1 MDIVTKKL
9 YYKTNQSNLLSKY
22 ALKKLQKAKSK
33 HKIKPL
39 LSSRK
44 SIIENRNQTNNSIAS
59 PLAPIETNTP
69 NDNLAVDYENNSY
82 QLEELDYEETSD
94 ENFLVD
100 DELSNVMDTIS
111 ENDSLCDD
119 DEEFPFPRNLCLYDQ
134 SSNQIHEAVQYDC
147 FDYDEFFD
155 CDGEMDQPENNAYK
169 PQTLDELIT
178 TEGFSDIIKTPV
190 NISALNLLFFILRF
204 STENNLSV
212 SALSNLFTLIN
223 SMFKY
228 PIFPESRYMIDKF
241 FNGNPNASFHAICR
255 NTECNTYL
263 GKLETLDPLSECK
276 VCGTI
281 VGKIDHTSTNF
292 YVLMDPTNA
301 IINSIKSNENYYD
314 YVINQRNHNV
324 GHYEDIYDGECY
336 QKFVAS
342 LPHQNRN
349 QYVTVTFNSDGAA
362 PFKSS
367 PLSVWPI
374 YLMINELPV
383 QERFKNIIP
392 CALWFNRKKPPM
404 EIFLKS
410 FVEMMN
416 NLCNEGIPCVIKG
429 KKLDLKIYALLS
441 CVDTVARAP
450 MQGLTQ
456 FNGKYGCNWCLHP
469 TMWAKGTKYPI
480 LNGIPLRTHKDTIK
494 IMANLKQS
502 RTWGVKSASPLVHMN
517 SFNIIEG
524 FCPDYMH
531 CILAGVGKQI
541 TKYFINSNNIEL
553 YQGYLDN
560 MKFPHQIC
568 RISRPL
574 ADLRYWKCREWENW
588 ILYASLPIFSLTLSQ
603 EMIEYWALLVES
615 LYILLTNDITIADL
629 DRVDEML
636 HLFVYLTEKNFK
648 KKAMTYNVHQLLHIS
663 TSVKNWGPLWSHSAF
678 AFESGNHN
686 LLQAIHSGRGI
697 ISQILRFININQ
709 CAAKI
714 EKKIFSENDYP
725 MTDFCINRFQTGV
738 KNSFKLSEKKY
749 IMTDGGLNAE
759 KEIRNILK
767 EILTNKLGSL
777 FSGKGNKGKEDFQK
791 TEMFSLITEVILE
804 QHKTYK
810 KSKIFSTV
818 SNWFKFRPFQK
829 KKETLNVTKSR
840 NKKARFE
847 REDSETDD

>member
-314 YVINQRNHNV
+314 YIMSVLQSIDILDMIFERV
-324 GHYEDIYDGECY
+324 DKKTLKVAKFGCMMWEDRAMAQMRLRRDSNY
-336 QKFVAS
+336 S
-342 LPHQNRN
+342 
-349 QYVTVTFNSDGAA
+349 
-362 PFKSS
+362 
-367 PLSVWPI
+367 
-374 YLMINELPV
+374 
-383 QERFKNIIP
+383 
-392 CALWFNRKKPPM
+392 
-404 EIFLKS
+404 IFFDEK
-410 FVEMMN
+410 VEG
-416 NLCNEGIPCVIKG
+416 L
-429 KKLDLKIYALLS
+429 LKI
-441 CVDTVARAP
+441 
-450 MQGLTQ
+450 
-456 FNGKYGCNWCLHP
+456 
-469 TMWAKGTKYPI
+469 I
-480 LNGIPLRTHKDTIK
+480 
-494 IMANLKQS
+494 
-502 RTWGVKSASPLVHMN
+502 
-517 SFNIIEG
+517 
-524 FCPDYMH
+524 
-531 CILAGVGKQI
+531 
-541 TKYFINSNNIEL
+541 
-553 YQGYLDN
+553 
-560 MKFPHQIC
+560 
-568 RISRPL
+568 
-574 ADLRYWKCREWENW
+574 RERC
-588 ILYASLPIFSLTLSQ
+588 
-603 EMIEYWALLVES
+603 
-615 LYILLTNDITIADL
+615 D
-629 DRVDEML
+629 
-636 HLFVYLTEKNFK
+636 
-648 KKAMTYNVHQLLHIS
+648 
-663 TSVKNWGPLWSHSAF
+663 
-678 AFESGNHN
+678 N
-686 LLQAIHSGRGI
+686 LLMV
-697 ISQILRFININQ
+697 L
-709 CAAKI
+709 
-714 EKKIFSENDYP
+714 ENRW
-725 MTDFCINRFQTGV
+725 F
-738 KNSFKLSEKKY
+738 
-749 IMTDGGLNAE
+749 
-759 KEIRNILK
+759 K
-767 EILTNKLGSL
+767 EIL
-777 FSGKGNKGKEDFQK
+777 FFKEILIMAKEEGIIDFEDLQ
-791 TEMFSLITEVILE
+791 ITWSDV
-804 QHKTYK
+804 
-810 KSKIFSTV
+810 
-818 SNWFKFRPFQK
+818 R
-829 KKETLNVTKSR
+829 NVF
-840 NKKARFE
+840 AHYE
-847 REDSETDD
+847 RELYKENFVNVLF